1 MLIGK
6 WYKFA
11 SVAAYEQ
18 FKGRCYSNEQIA
30 AFILKHKYIKVTEI
44 CEESDSVLNACT
56 VDGINTEDVD
66 FHFSIDEDE
75 FMLFTEAQVEWKEHE
90 FYKLVNPTGFRN
102 ASAIN
107 THIADTIKDNVF
119 IVKKVDSIFNNS
131 RVLSLHVMNKGIG
144 YGPEFK
150 CTITL
155 RELKFFAHCH
165 RDGTIIDDYN
175 DTNPL
180 PPITEEVEN
189 NLIIEVDGKI
199 TIVVDDEQSRL
210 FAIKSLEGIRFASV

>member
-1 MLIGK
+1 MLIGQ

-11 SVAAYEQ
+11 SVNAYMQ
-18 FKGRCYSNEQIA
+18 FKALCYSNEQIA
-30 AFILKHKYIKVTEI
+30 AFILKYKYFKVIEI
-44 CEESDSVLNACT
+44 GEESGSVLNVCT
-56 VDGINTEDVD
+56 IDGIGTDD
-66 FHFSIDEDE
+66 THLHFSIDEDE
-75 FMLFTEAQVEWKEHE
+75 FRFFTEAQVEWKEHE

-107 THIADTIKDNVF
+107 KHIADTIKDNVF

-131 RVLSLHVMNKGIG
+131 RVLSLHVMNPGIA

-155 RELKFFAHCH
+155 RELKFFARCL
-165 RDGTIIDDYN
+165 RDGTIIDDYQ

-180 PPITEEVEN
+180 PPIVEEVEN
-189 NLIIEVDGKI
+189 NPIIEVDGKI

-210 FAIKSLEGIRFASV
+210 FAIKALEGIRFANV